1 MNNRPIGVFDSGL
14 GGLTVLKEL
23 QKTLPNEK
31 FIYIGDTA
39 HVPYGNKSKE
49 SIYNFS
55 KKIIDY
61 LNTNN
66 IKLIV
71 AACNTVS
78 STILSDIKRITS
90 TPIID
95 VITPLG
101 DFFSSQ
107 NINKIGVI
115 GTRNTIKSNFYNK
128 LIKKYNS
135 NSKIFSKACPMFV
148 PIIESGLSN
157 HKIARIMGEEY
168 LKELIKE
175 DIDFLVLG
183 CTHYPLLKPMLKQI
197 LPKNIIVVDSASV
210 TANYIHKY
218 LLEKNYLSLNKASGK
233 IEIKIT
239 DSSSEFNKE
248 AKIFFD
254 NKLSD
259 IETISL

>member
-1 MNNRPIGVFDSGL
+1 
-14 GGLTVLKEL
+14 
-23 QKTLPNEK
+23 
-31 FIYIGDTA
+31 
-39 HVPYGNKSKE
+39 
-49 SIYNFS
+49 
-55 KKIIDY
+55 
-61 LNTNN
+61 
-66 IKLIV
+66 
-71 AACNTVS
+71 
-78 STILSDIKRITS
+78 
-90 TPIID
+90 
-95 VITPLG
+95 
-101 DFFSSQ
+101 
-107 NINKIGVI
+107 INKIGVI

-168 LKELIKE
+168 LDELIQNN
-175 DIDFLVLG
+175 IDFLVLG

-197 LPKNIIVVDSASV
+197 LPENILVVDSASV
-210 TANYIHKY
+210 TANYIQKY
-218 LLEKNYLSLNKASGK
+218 LLEKKSLSLNNSLGK